1 MSSACGSRHS
11 CTMRLAMAIIR
22 PRQNTRFAELLDT
35 QEMTVDLCITLQ
47 ELLMVRSKDQLE
59 AQLPGLPSSD
69 RARLAEILLASL
81 DAANTAGSLAETEKA
96 WRAESERRLV
106 ELRQGTVV
114 GIPADQVFT
123 GALTRQI
130 P

>member
-1 MSSACGSRHS
+1 
-11 CTMRLAMAIIR
+11 
-22 PRQNTRFAELLDT
+22 
-35 QEMTVDLCITLQ
+35 
-47 ELLMVRSKDQLE
+47 MVRSNDQLE
-59 AQLPGLPSSD
+59 AQLLGLPSSD

>member
-1 MSSACGSRHS
+1 
-11 CTMRLAMAIIR
+11 MAIIR

-47 ELLMVRSKDQLE
+47 ELLMVRSNDQLE
-59 AQLPGLPSSD
+59 AQLLGLPSSD
-69 RARLAEILLASL
+69 RARLAEVLLASL
-81 DAANTAGSLAETEKA
+81 EAVNTAGSLAETEEA
-96 WRAESERRLV
+96 WRAESELRLAELRLA

-114 GIPADQVFT
+114 GIPADQVFA